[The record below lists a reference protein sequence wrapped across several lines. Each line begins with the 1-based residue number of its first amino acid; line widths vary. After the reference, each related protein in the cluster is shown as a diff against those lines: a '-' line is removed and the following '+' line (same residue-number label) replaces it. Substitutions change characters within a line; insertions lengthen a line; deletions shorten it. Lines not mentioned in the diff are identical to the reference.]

1 MPGIQNMPFGRRQRR
16 TSGDKADRRTLW
28 VALNLVLSD
37 SLRSAQKVVA
47 RFPALEMIFRATSEE
62 LQSMGM
68 EKEKAS
74 ALTSGALFSRAAETL
89 SWLEH
94 KRYFVLT
101 IDDSGYP
108 DALREIFDPPLVLYG
123 AGRPEV
129 LREPSIAVVGA
140 RRPTPY
146 GRAVG
151 EKLARDL
158 GARGLIIV
166 SGLARGIDSIAHWGA
181 LEAGRTV
188 AVLGSGLDDIYPP
201 ENKGLFR
208 KIAETGAVITE
219 FPPRMPPL
227 GFHFPLRNRIIS
239 GLSLATLVV
248 EATRQSGSLIT
259 ARLALEQ
266 NRDVMAVPGCLTSDL
281 SRGTNWLLKS
291 GAKLV
296 ESWEDVVE
304 ELPSPLRESLLA
316 PRAEEKREVPA
327 MSPEEKKV
335 FDCLS
340 ATTLTHID
348 ELVEAADSSVSE
360 MLGLLLSLEIKGLV
374 RQAPGK
380 HFQRSL

>member
-1 MPGIQNMPFGRRQRR
+1 MFGN
-16 TSGDKADRRTLW
+16 KADGRMLW

-37 SLRSAQKVVA
+37 NLRAAQKVVA
-47 RFPALEMIFRATSEE
+47 RYPALEMVFRASAEE
-62 LQSMGM
+62 LQSLGV
-68 EKEKAS
+68 EKEKACE
-74 ALTSGALFSRAAETL
+74 LTSRSLFSRASETL
-89 SWLEH
+89 SWLDH
-94 KRYFVLT
+94 KGYFLLT
-101 IDDSGYP
+101 IDDPEYP
-108 DALREIFDPPLVLYG
+108 DALREIFDPPFVLSG

-146 GRAVG
+146 GRAVA
-151 EKLARDL
+151 EKLAGDL
-158 GARGLIIV
+158 AARGLVIV

-181 LEAGRTV
+181 LDSGRTV

-266 NRDVMAVPGCLTSDL
+266 NRDVMAVPGSLTSDL
-281 SRGTNWLLKS
+281 SRGTNWLIKS

-296 ESWEDVVE
+296 ETWEDVVE

-316 PRAEEKREVPA
+316 PKAEEKREVPA

-335 FDCLS
+335 FDRLR
-340 ATTLTHID
+340 ADTLTHID

-360 MLGLLLSLEIKGLV
+360 MLGLLLSLEIKGLI
-374 RQAPGK
+374 RQVPGK
-380 HFQRSL
+380 NFQRSL

>member
-1 MPGIQNMPFGRRQRR
+1 M
-16 TSGDKADRRTLW
+16 DRRTLW

-37 SLRSAQKVVA
+37 SLRCAQKVVA
-47 RFPALEMIFRATSEE
+47 RYPSMEEAFRASPEE
-62 LQSMGM
+62 LQSLGL
-68 EKEKAS
+68 EKAKAQELVS
-74 ALTSGALFSRAAETL
+74 PSLLERAAETR
-89 SWLEH
+89 SWLEKKGH
-94 KRYFVLT
+94 FLLT
-101 IDDSGYP
+101 IDDPGYP
-108 DALREIFDPPLVLYG
+108 EVLNEIFDPPFVLYG

-129 LREPSIAVVGA
+129 LGEVCLAIVGA

-146 GRAVG
+146 GRAVA
-151 EKLARDL
+151 EKLSADL
-158 GARGLIIV
+158 AAKGLVII

-181 LEAGRTV
+181 LESGRTV
-188 AVLGSGLDDIYPP
+188 AVLGSGLDDVYPQ

-208 KIAETGAVITE
+208 KIAERGAVITE

-266 NRDVMAVPGCLTSDL
+266 NRDVMAVPGNMTSDL

-296 ESWEDVVE
+296 ETWEDVVE
-304 ELPSPLRESLLA
+304 ELPLPLRESLLA
-316 PRAEEKREVPA
+316 PKAEEKRRAPT
-327 MSPEEKKV
+327 MSPQEKTV
-335 FDCLS
+335 YNRLS
-340 ATTLTHID
+340 ADTLTHID
-348 ELVEAADSSVSE
+348 ELVEAADTSVSE
-360 MLGLLLSLEIKGLV
+360 MLGLLLGLELKGLV
-374 RQAPGK
+374 RQVPGK